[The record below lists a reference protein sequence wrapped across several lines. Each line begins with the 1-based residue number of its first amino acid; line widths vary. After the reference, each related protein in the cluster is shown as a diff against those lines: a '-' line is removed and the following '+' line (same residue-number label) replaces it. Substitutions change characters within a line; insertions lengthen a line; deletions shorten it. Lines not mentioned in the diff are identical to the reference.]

1 VTPGALTVF
10 TSVESRLAK
19 VYRLDASGALE
30 KATAAQLSRGRF
42 DVREYDGVGELA
54 GLIEGLTTHQA
65 ICASLPTDG
74 IVSGT
79 VVAESM
85 LASNPGA
92 VARNKSNFRLQG
104 GPGFLFLDHDAAGEG
119 LSRDDLWQL
128 LVQCCPALAEA
139 GFLWRPSGSSHV
151 CHGDQDLTGLRG
163 QHLFVLLADVSDA
176 PRVVKTIAA
185 RMWLAGHGRI
195 DLSSAGSFL
204 KRCPIDEA
212 PVDAARLIF
221 AAGSVCEPPLEQR
234 RGPAV
239 ILSDGGFLDSR
250 RLVADLSTSEADC
263 LDALIESAKSAQL
276 PEAMA
281 VRARHRSDTISR
293 RLPAMLADGVEV
305 GDAAARIGAAVDAAY
320 GGVLLADFELTAVID
335 GKPVA
340 VVVGDLLKDRE
351 RWHEIDFLVPGNEGH
366 RGGSADAR
374 AYLMGSSL
382 IIYSLDGPQV
392 FTLRAQ
398 ATVIRTAKGSRSELV
413 ESLCKVLA
421 DQDDVFATDAGPVQV
436 VDGRVIL
443 LTPQRL
449 QNLVGSR
456 VALLVRGSGGKD
468 VPTDLTKEA
477 ADLTLAELT

>member
-1 VTPGALTVF
+1 
-10 TSVESRLAK
+10 
-19 VYRLDASGALE
+19 
-30 KATAAQLSRGRF
+30 
-42 DVREYDGVGELA
+42 
-54 GLIEGLTTHQA
+54 
-65 ICASLPTDG
+65 
-74 IVSGT
+74 
-79 VVAESM
+79 M
-85 LASNPGA
+85 
-92 VARNKSNFRLQG
+92 
-104 GPGFLFLDHDAAGEG
+104 
-119 LSRDDLWQL
+119 
-128 LVQCCPALAEA
+128 
-139 GFLWRPSGSSHV
+139 
-151 CHGDQDLTGLRG
+151 
-163 QHLFVLLADVSDA
+163 
-176 PRVVKTIAA
+176 
-185 RMWLAGHGRI
+185 
-195 DLSSAGSFL
+195 
-204 KRCPIDEA
+204 
-212 PVDAARLIF
+212 
-221 AAGSVCEPPLEQR
+221 
-234 RGPAV
+234 
-239 ILSDGGFLDSR
+239 
-250 RLVADLSTSEADC
+250 
-263 LDALIESAKSAQL
+263 
-276 PEAMA
+276 
-281 VRARHRSDTISR
+281 
-293 RLPAMLADGVEV
+293 
-305 GDAAARIGAAVDAAY
+305 
-320 GGVLLADFELTAVID
+320 TAVID